1 MQVIL
6 TEDVQHVGKAG
17 ELVKVKAGFA
27 RNYLLPKKLAVSA
40 TDRNMKR
47 VEHERAAIQKRVA
60 VERAGAQEIVDK
72 LNLITLQFERLVGE
86 DDKLYG
92 SVTSKEIA
100 EQLKV
105 AGVDIDHRRI
115 QLTDAVRALG
125 KYEVPV
131 RVHTGMIATL
141 KFWVVGKDK

>member
-6 TEDVQHVGKAG
+6 TQDVQHVGKAG

-27 RNYLLPKKLAVSA
+27 RNYLLPKQLAVSA
-40 TDRNMKR
+40 TNRNMKR
-47 VEHERAAIQKRVA
+47 VEHERAGIQKRIA
-60 VERAGAQEIVDK
+60 TERAGAQEIVDK

-100 EQLKV
+100 EQLQV
-105 AGVDIDHRRI
+105 AGVDIDHRKI
-115 QLTDAVRALG
+115 QLTDTVRALG
-125 KYEVPV
+125 KYEVPI
-131 RVHTGMIATL
+131 RVHAGMTATL